1 MTWTMGIT
9 QHHRYAAMI
18 NWTLA
23 KPSLVSYV
31 MEDGQTT
38 IDLYRPRLP
47 LRFFT
52 GKNNC

>member
-1 MTWTMGIT
+1 MTRTMGIT

-23 KPSLVSYV
+23 KPSPVSYV

-38 IDLYRPRLP
+38 IDLYRPRLVAAI
-47 LRFFT
+47 FHWQ
-52 GKNNC
+52 K